1 MPSMVL
7 WPVACGLGGSAAAP
21 RAAGDKRQETG
32 DHIFGSRHVVLRLAL
47 SWIHRIFDLCLSPC
61 MAMAAHQ
68 MGESRLEP
76 EATNQWPA
84 NAAPAKE
91 CSQCQH
97 FSHAASRFS
106 ARTGGEK
113 GQWRSMSGASTN
125 VSFKSMHMT
134 FFNFVNA
141 SLDLAIGGERK
152 QTPRCPSVAPRAP
165 PWKNGAPRAA
175 PAERRRW
182 ISMPSPGRNRSKGAD
197 PSNHPRGS
205 PIPILSARCWRA
217 CEDFLWRCPNHL
229 SFGLFPS
236 MRRLPVP

>member
-1 MPSMVL
+1 MHGHGCASDGRIEIGARGHKS
-7 WPVACGLGGSAAAP
+7 VACKCSACKRMQPVPALLP
-21 RAAGDKRQETG
+21 R
-32 DHIFGSRHVVLRLAL
+32 RLPFFCED
-47 SWIHRIFDLCLSPC
+47 R
-61 MAMAAHQ
+61 
-68 MGESRLEP
+68 
-76 EATNQWPA
+76 
-84 NAAPAKE
+84 
-91 CSQCQH
+91 
-97 FSHAASRFS
+97 
-106 ARTGGEK
+106 GEK
-113 GQWRSMSGASTN
+113 GQWRSMSEASTN